1 MNEILWGKQL
11 AYLPIIVGFGGV
23 NPAGRSSFHHGYRRM
38 ISDRLDSSSWQET
51 YTGLATLMNL
61 LKYDNGNFKDVDNN
75 VVNIP
80 HWLVENSSHIDTHTL
95 IREIE
100 SSYFDTSRIPLHVAS
115 KLNSLDDNAMTFLL
129 KARHMPKDI
138 PHNWNIN
145 AVSGQP
151 DLMKVSVHGDMSV
164 MLKDVRESLVKSAG
178 QAPSGF
184 TPGKLYQSRNH
195 PRGLQLTVYAAS
207 DAIQSV
213 GIDWQAIVSMVSPD
227 QVGVYASSAM
237 SQLDKNGNGGML
249 QAALL
254 GKRVTSK
261 QCPLG
266 FAQMPADFVNAY
278 VVGSVG
284 ETGANLGA
292 CATFLYNLRQGMDA
306 IRSGNKKVVIVGG
319 SDAPIVPEIIEG
331 YRTMGA
337 LAEDR
342 ELMKLDASVNVDHRR
357 SCRPFSDNCGFTLAE
372 SSQYVVLMSDDL
384 AVETGANIYGAIGDV
399 FVNADGFKKSIS
411 GPGVGNYITMGK
423 AMASVRSILGEKS
436 MHKLFVQAHGTG
448 TPQNRVTES
457 HIVNEMAKTFKLN
470 NLPVSAVKSYLG
482 HSLGA
487 ASADQ
492 LMATLGVWKYGYIPG
507 IKTIDHVAQDVSD
520 SHLNILMD
528 HLEVG
533 AKGAD
538 AAILN
543 SKGFGGNNASANVLA
558 PHMVLSMLEKK
569 YGKKMMLTHASR
581 NETVA
586 EQAAKYDSD
595 TIKGLTKPLYHFGS
609 NVRDGDDV
617 TLSEHEIKIN
627 GYKNAINLNLE
638 NPYPDMV

>member
-1 MNEILWGKQL
+1 M
-11 AYLPIIVGFGGV
+11 AYLPIIVGFGGI
-23 NPAGRSSFHHGYRRM
+23 NPAGRSSFHHGYRR
-38 ISDRLDSSSWQET
+38 IIADCLDSNSWQET

-61 LKYDNGNFKDVDNN
+61 LKYDNGNFKDIDDN
-75 VVNIP
+75 VVNIQS
-80 HWLVENSSHIDTHTL
+80 WLIENRHYIDQHTL

-100 SSYFDTSRIPLHVAS
+100 SSYFDTSEIPLHIAS
-115 KLNSLDDNAMTFLL
+115 KLNSVDADAMTFVL
-129 KARHMPKDI
+129 KARHMPKTV
-138 PHNWNIN
+138 PSNWSIDT
-145 AVSGQP
+145 VSGHP
-151 DLMKVSVHGDMSV
+151 DVLKVSVHGDMNV

-207 DAIQSV
+207 DAVQSI
-213 GIDWQAIVSMVSPD
+213 GIDWQTIVSMVSPD

-249 QAALL
+249 QSALL

-278 VVGSVG
+278 VVGSIG

-337 LAEDR
+337 LAEDS
-342 ELMKLDASVNVDHRR
+342 ELMKLDAAVNVDHRR

-384 AVETGANIYGAIGDV
+384 AVEIGANIYGAIGDV

-457 HIVNEMAKTFKLN
+457 HIMNEMAKAFKLN
-470 NLPVSAVKSYLG
+470 NLTVSAVKSYLG

-492 LMATLGVWKYGYIPG
+492 LLATLGVWKYGYIPG

-533 AKGAD
+533 TKGAD
-538 AAILN
+538 AAIVN

-558 PHMVLSMLEKK
+558 PHMVFSMLEKK

-581 NETVA
+581 NEAVA
-586 EQAAKYDSD
+586 AQAAQYDSE
-595 TIKGLTKPLYHFGS
+595 TIKGLTKPLYHFGK

-627 GYKNAINLNLE
+627 GYQNPINLNLE